1 MASEKIKMFK
11 DVLRNVFSFKFLS
24 ELIYLAAYYAL
35 NHVKGVRTVNKGKGV
50 KIRPTVLLRDADKIF
65 LDDYSMLNHGNILW
79 AGKENAKINLGKNVI
94 LGPYVQIIAFN
105 HGFEKTDIPIAEQ
118 DYTEDDI
125 IIEDDVW
132 IGAGAII
139 LAGAKVGK
147 GCVVA
152 AGSVVT
158 KELPPNTICGGIPAK
173 VIKHRS
179 EEQSKGK

>member
-1 MASEKIKMFK
+1 MASEKMKMFI
-11 DVLRNVFSFKFLS
+11 DVLRNVFSFKFIS

-50 KIRPTVLLRDADKIF
+50 KIRPSVLLRDADKIF
-65 LDDYSMLNHGNILW
+65 LGDGSMLNHGNILW
-79 AGKENAKINLGKNVI
+79 AGKEDAKITLGKNVI
-94 LGPYVQIIAFN
+94 IGPYVQIIAFN
-105 HGFEKTDIPIAEQ
+105 HGFEKAGIPIVKQ

-139 LAGAKVGK
+139 LAGAKIGK

-158 KELPPNTICGGIPAK
+158 KELPPYTICGGIPAK
-173 VIKHRS
+173 VIRYRS
-179 EEQSKGK
+179 DEQVEKQ